1 MKRSAFLILVA
12 LAALVACKRAPHA
25 RKASDGPVS
34 MQTIDSADMHRTVVD
49 PPLTLTDAAPALK
62 TKDPSNPNNPDGLP
76 LDAKDDALRAS
87 LPFAPAIA
95 MDPVGGSKIS
105 IRVSTPTAEYK
116 GRIFYF
122 TNEENKR
129 QFLANPDQY
138 MKGSFSHL

>member
-1 MKRSAFLILVA
+1 MKRSLFLILVV
-12 LAALVACKRAPHA
+12 LAACNRAPHV
-25 RKASDGPVS
+25 RKASSGPIV
-34 MQTIDSADMHRTVVD
+34 MQTIDTADMHRIVVD

-62 TKDPSNPNNPDGLP
+62 TKDPNNPSNPDGLP
-76 LDAKDDALRAS
+76 LDGRDEALRAA

-105 IRVSTPTAEYK
+105 IRASTPTAEYK

>member
-1 MKRSAFLILVA
+1 MKRSTFLILVM
-12 LAALVACKRAPHA
+12 LAACSRAPRAHRA
-25 RKASDGPVS
+25 AQGPLV
-34 MQTIDSADMHRTVVD
+34 MQTIDNADIHRTVVD

-62 TKDPSNPNNPDGLP
+62 AKDPNNPDNPEAQP
-76 LDAKDDALRAS
+76 LDARDEALRAS

-105 IRVSTPTAEYK
+105 IRASTPTAEYK

>member
-1 MKRSAFLILVA
+1 MKRSIVLSVLV
-12 LAALVACKRAPHA
+12 LAACNGAPHA
-25 RKASDGPVS
+25 RRAAEGPGPI
-34 MQTIDSADMHRTVVD
+34 QTIDNADMHRTVVD
-49 PPLTLTDAAPALK
+49 PPLTLTDAAPPLK
-62 TKDPSNPNNPDGLP
+62 TKDPNNPNNPDVLP
-76 LDAKDDALRAS
+76 LDARDDALRAA

-129 QFLANPDQY
+129 QFLASPDQY

>member
-1 MKRSAFLILVA
+1 MKRSLFLILVL
-12 LAALVACKRAPHA
+12 LAACNRAPHV
-25 RKASDGPVS
+25 RKASSGPVA
-34 MQTIDSADMHRTVVD
+34 MQTIDSADMHRAVVD
-49 PPLTLTDAAPALK
+49 PPLTLTDAAPPLK
-62 TKDPSNPNNPDGLP
+62 TKDPNSPDGLP
-76 LDAKDDALRAS
+76 LDSRDEALRAS

-105 IRVSTPTAEYK
+105 IRASTPTAEYK

-129 QFLANPDQY
+129 QFLASPEQY

>member
-1 MKRSAFLILVA
+1 MKRSLFLILVL
-12 LAALVACKRAPHA
+12 LAACNRTPHV
-25 RKASDGPVS
+25 RKASSGPVA

-49 PPLTLTDAAPALK
+49 PPVTLTDAAPPLK
-62 TKDPSNPNNPDGLP
+62 TKDPNSPDGLP
-76 LDAKDDALRAS
+76 LDSRDEALRAS

-105 IRVSTPTAEYK
+105 IRASTPTAEYK

-129 QFLANPDQY
+129 QFLASPDQY

>member
-1 MKRSAFLILVA
+1 MKGSLFLILVF
-12 LAALVACKRAPHA
+12 LAACNRGPHV
-25 RKASDGPVS
+25 RKASSGPVA

-49 PPLTLTDAAPALK
+49 PPVTLTDAAPPLK
-62 TKDPSNPNNPDGLP
+62 TKDPNSPDGLP
-76 LDAKDDALRAS
+76 LDSRDEALRAS

-105 IRVSTPTAEYK
+105 IRASTPTAEYK

-129 QFLANPDQY
+129 QFLASPDQY